1 MKIKEDPM
9 DIKLV
14 YDSRKEKWF
23 YSYLNENGQRLKRTC
38 RGCKTRTEAETFVSK
53 LKIENKDTYLI
64 KNIARDMYLKNSEH
78 LIRLS
83 MFGKKLT
90 DPTLNQKRNY
100 IDLIIKRFG
109 NYRINEINFA
119 EIAMELILDTK
130 HSASWKNGYLDSFAA
145 IYDETAWKCP
155 KPIARPKFQRF
166 IRNSKK
172 ADILTTEELTNLF
185 KEENWKTKRD
195 YVLFSTIISCGL
207 RLGEARGLKLSQ
219 FIFEEKLLIV
229 DGFCKNTG
237 ERTNFNKAGNES
249 DLKIRVVPLPDEL
262 IILLKDFIAE
272 NKICCENNYIFTRED
287 KKVVRQEYLEK
298 TFKRAIK
305 LAGIKVENRKLVPH
319 SLRYTY
325 ITRLRRFLP
334 VDLVQQIVG
343 HSNSKMTD
351 YYTRFGFD
359 ELQVKVAGALEAVN
373 KLFI

>member
-1 MKIKEDPM
+1 MN
-9 DIKLV
+9 IKLD

-23 YSYLNENGQRLKRTC
+23 YSYLNENGQRVKRTC
-38 RGCKTRTEAETFVSK
+38 KGCKTKKEAESFITK

-64 KNIARDMYLKNSEH
+64 KNIAKDMYLNNSEH
-78 LIRLS
+78 LKRLA
-83 MFGKKLT
+83 MFGKVLT
-90 DPTLNQKRNY
+90 ERTLNQKRSY
-100 IDLIIKRFG
+100 IDLIIRRFG

-119 EIAMELILDTK
+119 EIAKELILDTN
-130 HSASWKNGYLDSFAA
+130 HSASWKNGYLDSFTA

-155 KPIARPKFQRF
+155 KAIPRPKFQRF
-166 IRNSKK
+166 VRNSKK
-172 ADILTTEELTNLF
+172 ADIFSTEELISLF
-185 KEENWKTKRD
+185 REENWKTKRD

-219 FIFEEKLLIV
+219 FIFDEKLLIV

-237 ERTNFNKAGNES
+237 ERTNFNKAGNTS

-262 IILLKDFIAE
+262 IVLLKEFIAE
-272 NKICCENNYIFTRED
+272 NQILNKNNFIFTRED

-305 LAGIKVENRKLVPH
+305 LAGIKLENRKLVPH

-334 VDLVQQIVG
+334 VDLVQQIAG

-351 YYTRFGFD
+351 YYTRFGVD